1 MYRILI
7 VSEDFVL
14 RKAVAFSLNDLDA
27 CVECA
32 DTVGAMLV
40 LHRESPFDLVI
51 VMGTA
56 AEMCRQEV
64 MDTLR
69 ADKTRRTR
77 VFVISWPQSE
87 QMVRSMYRMGV
98 NQLHDL
104 AGEPAPVAAESHQR
118 ANRSG
123 KMEMTFWWCIGAVLV
138 SGAVLA
144 GSWCVQRFAG
154 RFCLRRDAERREKY
168 LNSVLWMLFS
178 GTEECAHCPEA
189 MSSRDRRLIAEDIA
203 DLVDSTYGLDPAPLR
218 RIVERQRLDVF
229 LLRRIRRNGGYR
241 RAYYLHLLSRMPVDE
256 KTVRAVERY
265 THSRNRYVR
274 FCALSVQMMADM
286 SALSSKID
294 AYSHRLSYFELSEV
308 LRMLRQNVQ
317 PVDYEPLI
325 LSPNRNLRM
334 LGLSVVWRFGIEDA
348 EEILL
353 RIVAENRSEESVG
366 AMYVL
371 CTLHS
376 VITRP
381 EVEKFVGGMNPVQ
394 RRVLL
399 RYIARQGYS
408 ANALQVFIPE
418 EEKRYYV
425 SLVDSYKLNVG

>member
-1 MYRILI
+1 M
-7 VSEDFVL
+7 
-14 RKAVAFSLNDLDA
+14 
-27 CVECA
+27 
-32 DTVGAMLV
+32 
-40 LHRESPFDLVI
+40 
-51 VMGTA
+51 
-56 AEMCRQEV
+56 
-64 MDTLR
+64 
-69 ADKTRRTR
+69 
-77 VFVISWPQSE
+77 
-87 QMVRSMYRMGV
+87 
-98 NQLHDL
+98 
-104 AGEPAPVAAESHQR
+104 
-118 ANRSG
+118 
-123 KMEMTFWWCIGAVLV
+123 
-138 SGAVLA
+138 A

-274 FCALSVQMMADM
+274 FGALSVLLMSDM
-286 SALSSKID
+286 SSLSARID

-317 PVDYEPLI
+317 PIDYEPLI

-353 RIVAENRSEESVG
+353 RMVAENRPEEAVS
-366 AMYVL
+366 AMY
-371 CTLHS
+371 
-376 VITRP
+376 I
-381 EVEKFVGGMNPVQ
+381 
-394 RRVLL
+394 LL
-399 RYIARQGYS
+399 YAAQCD
-408 ANALQVFIPE
+408 QPP
-418 EEKRYYV
+418 
-425 SLVDSYKLNVG
+425 

>member
-1 MYRILI
+1 
-7 VSEDFVL
+7 
-14 RKAVAFSLNDLDA
+14 
-27 CVECA
+27 
-32 DTVGAMLV
+32 
-40 LHRESPFDLVI
+40 
-51 VMGTA
+51 
-56 AEMCRQEV
+56 
-64 MDTLR
+64 
-69 ADKTRRTR
+69 
-77 VFVISWPQSE
+77 
-87 QMVRSMYRMGV
+87 
-98 NQLHDL
+98 
-104 AGEPAPVAAESHQR
+104 
-118 ANRSG
+118 
-123 KMEMTFWWCIGAVLV
+123 
-138 SGAVLA
+138 
-144 GSWCVQRFAG
+144 
-154 RFCLRRDAERREKY
+154 
-168 LNSVLWMLFS
+168 MLFS

-265 THSRNRYVR
+265 THSRNRYVRFCALSVQMMADISAIICTLNAQNRYVR

>member
-1 MYRILI
+1 MKRIVPLLLCAI
-7 VSEDFVL
+7 MIFTMLPVQA
-14 RKAVAFSLNDLDA
+14 KADDVTINVYNWGQYISDGTDGYIDVNKAFT
-27 CVECA
+27 E
-32 DTVGAMLV
+32 
-40 LHRESPFDLVI
+40 
-51 VMGTA
+51 
-56 AEMCRQEV
+56 
-64 MDTLR
+64 
-69 ADKTRRTR
+69 KTG
-77 VFVISWPQSE
+77 IK
-87 QMVRSMYRMGV
+87 V
-98 NQLHDL
+98 NY
-104 AGEPAPVAAESHQR
+104 
-118 ANRSG
+118 
-123 KMEMTFWWCIGAVLV
+123 MTFDSNETMYTKLKTG
-138 SGAVLA
+138 
-144 GSWCVQRFAG
+144 GSTYDVIIPSDYMIA
-154 RFCLRRDAERREKY
+154 
-168 LNSVLWMLFS
+168 
-178 GTEECAHCPEA
+178 
-189 MSSRDRRLIAEDIA
+189 RLIAEDIA

-353 RIVAENRSEESVG
+353 RIVAENRPEESVG

>member
-1 MYRILI
+1 M
-7 VSEDFVL
+7 
-14 RKAVAFSLNDLDA
+14 FS
-27 CVECA
+27 CCA
-32 DTVGAMLV
+32 
-40 LHRESPFDLVI
+40 
-51 VMGTA
+51 
-56 AEMCRQEV
+56 
-64 MDTLR
+64 
-69 ADKTRRTR
+69 
-77 VFVISWPQSE
+77 
-87 QMVRSMYRMGV
+87 
-98 NQLHDL
+98 
-104 AGEPAPVAAESHQR
+104 
-118 ANRSG
+118 
-123 KMEMTFWWCIGAVLV
+123 
-138 SGAVLA
+138 
-144 GSWCVQRFAG
+144 
-154 RFCLRRDAERREKY
+154 
-168 LNSVLWMLFS
+168 
-178 GTEECAHCPEA
+178 
-189 MSSRDRRLIAEDIA
+189 
-203 DLVDSTYGLDPAPLR
+203 
-218 RIVERQRLDVF
+218 
-229 LLRRIRRNGGYR
+229 RIRRNGGYR

>member
-1 MYRILI
+1 M
-7 VSEDFVL
+7 
-14 RKAVAFSLNDLDA
+14 
-27 CVECA
+27 
-32 DTVGAMLV
+32 
-40 LHRESPFDLVI
+40 
-51 VMGTA
+51 
-56 AEMCRQEV
+56 
-64 MDTLR
+64 
-69 ADKTRRTR
+69 
-77 VFVISWPQSE
+77 E
-87 QMVRSMYRMGV
+87 QM
-98 NQLHDL
+98 LL
-104 AGEPAPVAAESHQR
+104 
-118 ANRSG
+118 
-123 KMEMTFWWCIGAVLV
+123 WCIAAVLG
-138 SGAVLA
+138 SGAVLC
-144 GSWCVQRFAG
+144 GSWCFRQLAVRFG
-154 RFCLRRDAERREKY
+154 FRRNTKRREKY
-168 LNSVLWMLFS
+168 LNDMLWMLFS
-178 GTEECAHCPEA
+178 GAEECAYCSEA
-189 MSSRDRRLIAEDIA
+189 MSSRDKRIIVEDIV
-203 DLVDSTYGLDPAPLR
+203 DLVDSTYGLDPEPLH
-218 RIVERQRLDVF
+218 RIVEQQKLDVF
-229 LLRRIRRNGGYR
+229 LLRRIRLNGGYR
-241 RAYYLHLLSRMPVDE
+241 RAYYLHLLSRIPAE
-256 KTVRAVERY
+256 ETVVQAVERY

-274 FCALSVQMMADM
+274 FGALSVLLMSDM
-286 SALSSKID
+286 SSLSARID

-317 PVDYEPLI
+317 PIDYEPLI

-353 RIVAENRSEESVG
+353 RMVAENRPEEAVS
-366 AMYVL
+366 AMYIL

>member
-1 MYRILI
+1 MFSCCVVFAAMEVTAGLITCICFPECPSMKKQFGQWNVIRI
-7 VSEDFVL
+7 
-14 RKAVAFSLNDLDA
+14 A
-27 CVECA
+27 
-32 DTVGAMLV
+32 
-40 LHRESPFDLVI
+40 
-51 VMGTA
+51 GT
-56 AEMCRQEV
+56 
-64 MDTLR
+64 
-69 ADKTRRTR
+69 
-77 VFVISWPQSE
+77 
-87 QMVRSMYRMGV
+87 
-98 NQLHDL
+98 
-104 AGEPAPVAAESHQR
+104 
-118 ANRSG
+118 
-123 KMEMTFWWCIGAVLV
+123 
-138 SGAVLA
+138 
-144 GSWCVQRFAG
+144 
-154 RFCLRRDAERREKY
+154 
-168 LNSVLWMLFS
+168 
-178 GTEECAHCPEA
+178 
-189 MSSRDRRLIAEDIA
+189 
-203 DLVDSTYGLDPAPLR
+203 
-218 RIVERQRLDVF
+218 
-229 LLRRIRRNGGYR
+229 
-241 RAYYLHLLSRMPVDE
+241 
-256 KTVRAVERY
+256 
-265 THSRNRYVR
+265 RYVR

>member
-1 MYRILI
+1 MVHRGRFGFRSCFGRKL
-7 VSEDFVL
+7 VRATVCRSFLPQAGCRAPRKVFEQRVVDALL
-14 RKAVAFSLNDLDA
+14 RN
-27 CVECA
+27 
-32 DTVGAMLV
+32 
-40 LHRESPFDLVI
+40 
-51 VMGTA
+51 
-56 AEMCRQEV
+56 
-64 MDTLR
+64 
-69 ADKTRRTR
+69 RR
-77 VFVISWPQSE
+77 
-87 QMVRSMYRMGV
+87 VRSLSRGDV
-98 NQLHDL
+98 
-104 AGEPAPVAAESHQR
+104 
-118 ANRSG
+118 
-123 KMEMTFWWCIGAVLV
+123 F
-138 SGAVLA
+138 
-144 GSWCVQRFAG
+144 
-154 RFCLRRDAERREKY
+154 
-168 LNSVLWMLFS
+168 
-178 GTEECAHCPEA
+178 
-189 MSSRDRRLIAEDIA
+189 RDRRLIAEDIA

>member
-1 MYRILI
+1 M
-7 VSEDFVL
+7 
-14 RKAVAFSLNDLDA
+14 
-27 CVECA
+27 
-32 DTVGAMLV
+32 
-40 LHRESPFDLVI
+40 
-51 VMGTA
+51 
-56 AEMCRQEV
+56 
-64 MDTLR
+64 
-69 ADKTRRTR
+69 
-77 VFVISWPQSE
+77 
-87 QMVRSMYRMGV
+87 
-98 NQLHDL
+98 
-104 AGEPAPVAAESHQR
+104 
-118 ANRSG
+118 
-123 KMEMTFWWCIGAVLV
+123 
-138 SGAVLA
+138 A

-294 AYSHRLSYFELSEV
+294 AYSHRLSYFELSE
-308 LRMLRQNVQ
+308 
-317 PVDYEPLI
+317 
-325 LSPNRNLRM
+325 
-334 LGLSVVWRFGIEDA
+334 
-348 EEILL
+348 
-353 RIVAENRSEESVG
+353 ESVG

>member
-1 MYRILI
+1 
-7 VSEDFVL
+7 
-14 RKAVAFSLNDLDA
+14 
-27 CVECA
+27 
-32 DTVGAMLV
+32 
-40 LHRESPFDLVI
+40 
-51 VMGTA
+51 
-56 AEMCRQEV
+56 
-64 MDTLR
+64 
-69 ADKTRRTR
+69 
-77 VFVISWPQSE
+77 
-87 QMVRSMYRMGV
+87 
-98 NQLHDL
+98 
-104 AGEPAPVAAESHQR
+104 
-118 ANRSG
+118 
-123 KMEMTFWWCIGAVLV
+123 MEMTFWWCIGVVLV

-154 RFCLRRDAERREKY
+154 RFCLRWDAERREKY

-265 THSRNRYVR
+265 THSRN
-274 FCALSVQMMADM
+274 
-286 SALSSKID
+286 
-294 AYSHRLSYFELSEV
+294 RLSYFELSEV

>member
-98 NQLHDL
+98 NQYMTLPVSLHRLRRKVINELIDR
-104 AGEPAPVAAESHQR
+104 E
-118 ANRSG
+118 N
-123 KMEMTFWWCIGAVLV
+123 MEMTFWWCIGAVLV

>member
-1 MYRILI
+1 
-7 VSEDFVL
+7 
-14 RKAVAFSLNDLDA
+14 
-27 CVECA
+27 
-32 DTVGAMLV
+32 
-40 LHRESPFDLVI
+40 
-51 VMGTA
+51 
-56 AEMCRQEV
+56 
-64 MDTLR
+64 
-69 ADKTRRTR
+69 
-77 VFVISWPQSE
+77 
-87 QMVRSMYRMGV
+87 
-98 NQLHDL
+98 
-104 AGEPAPVAAESHQR
+104 
-118 ANRSG
+118 
-123 KMEMTFWWCIGAVLV
+123 
-138 SGAVLA
+138 
-144 GSWCVQRFAG
+144 
-154 RFCLRRDAERREKY
+154 
-168 LNSVLWMLFS
+168 
-178 GTEECAHCPEA
+178 
-189 MSSRDRRLIAEDIA
+189 
-203 DLVDSTYGLDPAPLR
+203 
-218 RIVERQRLDVF
+218 
-229 LLRRIRRNGGYR
+229 
-241 RAYYLHLLSRMPVDE
+241 MPVDE

-353 RIVAENRSEESVG
+353 
-366 AMYVL
+366 
-371 CTLHS
+371 
-376 VITRP
+376 
-381 EVEKFVGGMNPVQ
+381 GGMNPVQ

>member
-1 MYRILI
+1 
-7 VSEDFVL
+7 
-14 RKAVAFSLNDLDA
+14 
-27 CVECA
+27 
-32 DTVGAMLV
+32 
-40 LHRESPFDLVI
+40 
-51 VMGTA
+51 
-56 AEMCRQEV
+56 
-64 MDTLR
+64 
-69 ADKTRRTR
+69 
-77 VFVISWPQSE
+77 
-87 QMVRSMYRMGV
+87 
-98 NQLHDL
+98 
-104 AGEPAPVAAESHQR
+104 
-118 ANRSG
+118 
-123 KMEMTFWWCIGAVLV
+123 MTFWWCIGVVLV

-154 RFCLRRDAERREKY
+154 RFCLRWDAERREKY

-178 GTEECAHCPEA
+178 GTEECALCPEA

-265 THSRNRYVR
+265 THSRNR
-274 FCALSVQMMADM
+274 
-286 SALSSKID
+286 
-294 AYSHRLSYFELSEV
+294 
-308 LRMLRQNVQ
+308 
-317 PVDYEPLI
+317 
-325 LSPNRNLRM
+325 
-334 LGLSVVWRFGIEDA
+334 
-348 EEILL
+348 
-353 RIVAENRSEESVG
+353 
-366 AMYVL
+366 L

>member
-1 MYRILI
+1 
-7 VSEDFVL
+7 
-14 RKAVAFSLNDLDA
+14 
-27 CVECA
+27 
-32 DTVGAMLV
+32 
-40 LHRESPFDLVI
+40 
-51 VMGTA
+51 
-56 AEMCRQEV
+56 
-64 MDTLR
+64 
-69 ADKTRRTR
+69 
-77 VFVISWPQSE
+77 
-87 QMVRSMYRMGV
+87 
-98 NQLHDL
+98 
-104 AGEPAPVAAESHQR
+104 
-118 ANRSG
+118 
-123 KMEMTFWWCIGAVLV
+123 MEMTFWWCIGAVLV

-425 SLVDSYKLNVG
+425 SLVDSY

>member
-1 MYRILI
+1 M
-7 VSEDFVL
+7 
-14 RKAVAFSLNDLDA
+14 
-27 CVECA
+27 
-32 DTVGAMLV
+32 
-40 LHRESPFDLVI
+40 
-51 VMGTA
+51 
-56 AEMCRQEV
+56 
-64 MDTLR
+64 
-69 ADKTRRTR
+69 
-77 VFVISWPQSE
+77 
-87 QMVRSMYRMGV
+87 
-98 NQLHDL
+98 
-104 AGEPAPVAAESHQR
+104 
-118 ANRSG
+118 
-123 KMEMTFWWCIGAVLV
+123 
-138 SGAVLA
+138 A

-178 GTEECAHCPEA
+178 GTEECALCPEA

-229 LLRRIRRNGGYR
+229 
-241 RAYYLHLLSRMPVDE
+241 
-256 KTVRAVERY
+256 
-265 THSRNRYVR
+265 
-274 FCALSVQMMADM
+274 
-286 SALSSKID
+286 
-294 AYSHRLSYFELSEV
+294 
-308 LRMLRQNVQ
+308 
-317 PVDYEPLI
+317 
-325 LSPNRNLRM
+325 
-334 LGLSVVWRFGIEDA
+334 
-348 EEILL
+348 LL

>member
-1 MYRILI
+1 
-7 VSEDFVL
+7 
-14 RKAVAFSLNDLDA
+14 
-27 CVECA
+27 
-32 DTVGAMLV
+32 
-40 LHRESPFDLVI
+40 
-51 VMGTA
+51 
-56 AEMCRQEV
+56 
-64 MDTLR
+64 
-69 ADKTRRTR
+69 
-77 VFVISWPQSE
+77 
-87 QMVRSMYRMGV
+87 
-98 NQLHDL
+98 
-104 AGEPAPVAAESHQR
+104 
-118 ANRSG
+118 
-123 KMEMTFWWCIGAVLV
+123 MTFWWCIGVVLV

-348 EEILL
+348 EEIPAADRCRKPVRGVRRCDVRSLYAAQCDYASRSGKIRGRNESRSAQGTAALYCPAGIL
-353 RIVAENRSEESVG
+353 RERFAGI
-366 AMYVL
+366 
-371 CTLHS
+371 HS
-376 VITRP
+376 
-381 EVEKFVGGMNPVQ
+381 
-394 RRVLL
+394 
-399 RYIARQGYS
+399 
-408 ANALQVFIPE
+408 
-418 EEKRYYV
+418 
-425 SLVDSYKLNVG
+425 

>member
-1 MYRILI
+1 M
-7 VSEDFVL
+7 
-14 RKAVAFSLNDLDA
+14 
-27 CVECA
+27 
-32 DTVGAMLV
+32 
-40 LHRESPFDLVI
+40 
-51 VMGTA
+51 
-56 AEMCRQEV
+56 
-64 MDTLR
+64 
-69 ADKTRRTR
+69 
-77 VFVISWPQSE
+77 
-87 QMVRSMYRMGV
+87 
-98 NQLHDL
+98 
-104 AGEPAPVAAESHQR
+104 
-118 ANRSG
+118 
-123 KMEMTFWWCIGAVLV
+123 
-138 SGAVLA
+138 A

-317 PVDYEPLI
+317 PVAEPESADAGTQCRLAFRNRRCGGDPAADRCRKPVRGVRRCDVRSLYAAQCDYASRSGKIRGRNESRSAQGTAALYCPAGI
-325 LSPNRNLRM
+325 LRE
-334 LGLSVVWRFGIEDA
+334 RFAGI
-348 EEILL
+348 
-353 RIVAENRSEESVG
+353 
-366 AMYVL
+366 
-371 CTLHS
+371 HS
-376 VITRP
+376 
-381 EVEKFVGGMNPVQ
+381 
-394 RRVLL
+394 
-399 RYIARQGYS
+399 
-408 ANALQVFIPE
+408 
-418 EEKRYYV
+418 
-425 SLVDSYKLNVG
+425 

>member
-1 MYRILI
+1 
-7 VSEDFVL
+7 
-14 RKAVAFSLNDLDA
+14 
-27 CVECA
+27 
-32 DTVGAMLV
+32 
-40 LHRESPFDLVI
+40 
-51 VMGTA
+51 
-56 AEMCRQEV
+56 
-64 MDTLR
+64 
-69 ADKTRRTR
+69 
-77 VFVISWPQSE
+77 
-87 QMVRSMYRMGV
+87 
-98 NQLHDL
+98 
-104 AGEPAPVAAESHQR
+104 
-118 ANRSG
+118 
-123 KMEMTFWWCIGAVLV
+123 
-138 SGAVLA
+138 
-144 GSWCVQRFAG
+144 
-154 RFCLRRDAERREKY
+154 
-168 LNSVLWMLFS
+168 
-178 GTEECAHCPEA
+178 
-189 MSSRDRRLIAEDIA
+189 
-203 DLVDSTYGLDPAPLR
+203 
-218 RIVERQRLDVF
+218 
-229 LLRRIRRNGGYR
+229 
-241 RAYYLHLLSRMPVDE
+241 MPVDE

-371 CTLHS
+371 VRAQCDYAS
-376 VITRP
+376 RSGKI
-381 EVEKFVGGMNPVQ
+381 VGGMNPVQ

>member
-1 MYRILI
+1 M
-7 VSEDFVL
+7 
-14 RKAVAFSLNDLDA
+14 
-27 CVECA
+27 
-32 DTVGAMLV
+32 
-40 LHRESPFDLVI
+40 
-51 VMGTA
+51 
-56 AEMCRQEV
+56 
-64 MDTLR
+64 
-69 ADKTRRTR
+69 
-77 VFVISWPQSE
+77 
-87 QMVRSMYRMGV
+87 
-98 NQLHDL
+98 
-104 AGEPAPVAAESHQR
+104 
-118 ANRSG
+118 
-123 KMEMTFWWCIGAVLV
+123 
-138 SGAVLA
+138 A

-317 PVDYEPLI
+317 PVDYDPVI
-325 LSPNRNLRM
+325 QSPNRNLRM
-334 LGLSVVWRFGIEDA
+334 
-348 EEILL
+348 
-353 RIVAENRSEESVG
+353 
-366 AMYVL
+366 MVL